1 MKLVNTAD
9 LKSAAYYWACRFKSG
24 RGHHPFSENPNN
36 FNGYKVLAQNFGT
49 QKGTPMSTPTPV
61 EALKGFAQ
69 KPLQSYAVTRR
80 EWLPFIE
87 NAETFLAEDETHAR
101 EIAEDLKEE
110 LRILIG
116 DSVGEGGSQALYN
129 QLLVAS
135 WETVSITPVTIQP
148 VASCDH

>member
-1 MKLVNTAD
+1 
-9 LKSAAYYWACRFKSG
+9 
-24 RGHHPFSENPNN
+24 
-36 FNGYKVLAQNFGT
+36 
-49 QKGTPMSTPTPV
+49 MSTPTPV